1 MRYFYKNKNN
11 DFYSSQLINN
21 PLFWIVITFVLVTVT
36 IYFQLKG
43 ISLGGLTFEVCSLSM
58 CIFVGLLSYQLY
70 QAKRYLGS
78 FSRTVSYLLNY
89 DLVEAL
95 DTAILNS
102 RSAAAM
108 TNKSYR
114 VLPKIWLW
122 YEKNSGVLEC
132 HLKIQKLAGS
142 YESDLDHVAEL
153 VSSTMGDHFEVIS
166 KSIDRSGSW
175 FEIICGLVNENM
187 RFIPKS
193 IADFE
198 VKPHQIKLMNNLVI
212 PMNRLPHLGL
222 FGSTGSQKTTVL
234 LTILAEVIGT
244 FDEKGEASCY
254 FIDGKGEFKPLKT
267 FYPADHFATEPNEVL
282 TLLKRLL
289 AISKRREKII
299 NNAVKSRGVMGLT
312 ACDIG
317 LKPIYV
323 FIDEY
328 ASVKARF
335 PKPKELETLM
345 LQALMT
351 FRSFGI
357 YILYSSQSPS
367 TQVLSN
373 QMRSQFSTYILLSNA
388 NEDTQRMVF
397 DQVVTTG
404 TVPVGSGYYLE
415 KTAKMATPQRF
426 EVPDTHKYKLN
437 TLEVLKEIYEKGRK
451 KNGPCLRRRKIQIKR

>member
-21 PLFWIVITFVLVTVT
+21 PLFWIVITFALVTVT
-36 IYFQLKG
+36 IYFQFKG
-43 ISLGGLTFEVCSLSM
+43 ISLGGLTFEVCSLSV
-58 CIFVGLLSYQLY
+58 CIFIGLLSYQLY

-166 KSIDRSGSW
+166 KSIDKSGSW
-175 FEIICGLVNENM
+175 FEITCGLVNENL
-187 RFIPKS
+187 RFIPKT
-193 IADFE
+193 IADFK
-198 VKPHQIKLMNNLVI
+198 VKPHEIKLMNNLTI
-212 PMNRLPHLGL
+212 PMNKLPHMAI

-267 FYPADHFATEPNEVL
+267 FYPADHFATESSEVL
-282 TLLKRLL
+282 DLLKRLL

-299 NNAVKSRGVMGLT
+299 NNEIEKRGAMGLT

-335 PKPKELETLM
+335 SKPKELENLM

-397 DQVVTTG
+397 DQVVTSG
-404 TVPVGSGYYLE
+404 TVPIGSGYYLE